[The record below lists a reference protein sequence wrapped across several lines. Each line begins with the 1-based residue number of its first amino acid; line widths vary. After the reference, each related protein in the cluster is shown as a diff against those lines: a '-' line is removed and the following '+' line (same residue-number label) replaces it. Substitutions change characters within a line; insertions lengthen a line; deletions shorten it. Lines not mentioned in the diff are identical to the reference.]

1 MIYGDVKLLPR
12 LKLEYAKEF
21 SSEYIQDYYYA
32 SDLNTKYSY
41 SSDNINSD
49 IIILNLGF
57 DVINDNG
64 VTFSSGFKREERG
77 DTESYDT
84 FSLSANY
91 LAQDD
96 SKYSLSLQGS
106 GADLTSSIEVSK
118 GLDLFDLNAQFECDV
133 FAPNTN
139 KINISAV
146 YNF

>member
-1 MIYGDVKLLPR
+1 M
-12 LKLEYAKEF
+12 EYAKEF
-21 SSEYIQDYYYA
+21 SSEYIQDYSYT

-41 SSDNINSD
+41 SADNINSD

-64 VTFSSGFKREERG
+64 LTFSSSFKREERSG
-77 DTESYDT
+77 SESYDT
-84 FSLSANY
+84 FSLSTNY
-91 LAQDD
+91 LTQDD

-106 GADLTSSIEVSK
+106 EADLTSSIEVSK
-118 GLDLFDLNAQFECDV
+118 GLDLFDLNAQFEYDV

-139 KINISAV
+139 KINISAI

>member
-1 MIYGDVKLLPR
+1 MVSHEGEDVGSAVGALVSP
-12 LKLEYAKEF
+12 
-21 SSEYIQDYYYA
+21 
-32 SDLNTKYSY
+32 LNV
-41 SSDNINSD
+41 
-49 IIILNLGF
+49 GF

-64 VTFSSGFKREERG
+64 LTFSSGFKREERS
-77 DTESYDT
+77 DSESYDT

-118 GLDLFDLNAQFECDV
+118 GLDLFDLNALFEYDV
-133 FAPNTN
+133 IAPNTN